1 MYSAV
6 AVGAYVTVSDQTG
19 TNIAMPRISED
30 LALDIPTVQWIYL
43 LYTLCISALV
53 IPMGKMSDMVGRKTV
68 YSSGII
74 LFLIGSVVVYFA
86 GNFSIL
92 LVGKAT
98 QGIGAAMI
106 QSNGMALIVE
116 AFPRSERGKALGLYM
131 TIIGT
136 GAVGGPVVGGFLVNL
151 FGWRAIYVMSAVL
164 CLFALTLST
173 LVLRKFSGEKKDSLL
188 TFDWPG
194 AALSA
199 GFLSTVLISL
209 TYSYRVGWSNSYV
222 LSGFLVS
229 VVLLCGFLYREK
241 SYENPMI
248 ELSLFK
254 HPVFSLGI
262 AARFLSFMSGAS
274 AFFLMP
280 FYLIQILGLKESSAA
295 LVMAPASVMM
305 AVSSPLSGK
314 ISDMF
319 GTKWPAV
326 VGLLLT
332 SLALITYSFVGV
344 ESSPVIVMFGM
355 FLSGSGNGIFGSPNT
370 SAVMGIAGQ
379 SRYGVV
385 TALVNMTRT
394 TGNLTG
400 LSMGITLVV
409 LSMGFAGYEA
419 DLSSISELGA
429 GREGFELKSVFTLG
443 MRRAFLLG
451 AVLVVLAAI
460 FTAFRPKQRDFQ

>member
-1 MYSAV
+1 M

-30 LALDIPTVQWIYL
+30 LTLDIPTVQWIYL

-53 IPMGKMSDMVGRKTV
+53 IPMGKMSDIVGRKTV
-68 YSSGII
+68 YSSGLV
-74 LFLIGSVVVYFA
+74 LFLIGSIVVYFA

-92 LVGKAT
+92 LLGKAA

-131 TIIGT
+131 TIIGS
-136 GAVGGPVVGGFLVNL
+136 GAVGGPVIGGFLVSL
-151 FGWRAIYVMSAVL
+151 FGWQAIYAMSAIL
-164 CLFALTLST
+164 CLFALILST
-173 LVLRKFSGEKKDSLL
+173 LVLKRFSGERKNGLL

-199 GFLSTVLISL
+199 GFLSIVLISL
-209 TYSYRVGWSNSYV
+209 TFSYRAGWSNMYV
-222 LSGFLVS
+222 LMGFLVS
-229 VVLLCGFLYREK
+229 FALLCGFLYREK
-241 SYENPMI
+241 VCEDPMI
-248 ELSLFK
+248 ELSLFR

-262 AARFLSFMSGAS
+262 AARYMSFMAGAS

-295 LVMAPASVMM
+295 LIMAPASVMM
-305 AVSSPLSGK
+305 AVSSPISGRV
-314 ISDMF
+314 SDKF

-326 VGLLLT
+326 LGLLLT
-332 SLALITYSFVGV
+332 CAALITYTLLDVD
-344 ESSPVIVMFGM
+344 SPPVLVMIGM
-355 FLSGSGNGIFGSPNT
+355 FLSGSGNGIFGAPNT

-419 DLSSISELGA
+419 DLSSISELGS
-429 GREGFELKSVFTLG
+429 GSDGTELKSVFTLG
-443 MRRAFLLG
+443 MKRAFLAG
-451 AVLVVLAAI
+451 AVLVGFAAI
-460 FTAFRPKQRDFQ
+460 FTALRPGRSDF